1 MTKKEILTET
11 VEKINKKENNIAVF
25 KASDIKENQKE
36 DDINIISHSE
46 KKSSGIIS
54 KKDKSPTLDKEMGYK
69 DNNYCLNSTDSNIS
83 ISQTKNLSSK
93 NSKKFKEGKN
103 MFQELN
109 KINFND
115 CIEKKK
121 DLTYL
126 SWTYAW
132 AELKK
137 RYPKATYKIKQFGEN
152 QLPYVYDENTGYMV
166 FTEVT
171 IEDITH
177 SMWLP
182 VMDNNNK
189 AMKNKPYTYDTKYK
203 KNIPVASASM
213 FDINKT
219 IMRCLVKNLAMFG
232 LGLYIYAGE
241 DYPMET
247 DEVINVTDTNMLNQ
261 LEQEILKYGE
271 KANSLK
277 ANMLKKYNVKTLNG
291 LTDEQ
296 VKEALETLKNFKK
309 GDK

>member
-1 MTKKEILTET
+1 MTKKEILEKT
-11 VEKINKKENNIAVF
+11 VEKINKKENNTTVV
-25 KASDIKENQKE
+25 KASDIVKKES
-36 DDINIISHSE
+36 DISNNIISQSE
-46 KKSSGIIS
+46 KNVNEITS
-54 KKDKSPTLDKEMGYK
+54 KKGKGSTENVEQ
-69 DNNYCLNSTDSNIS
+69 DNNYCSNSTNSNIS
-83 ISQTKNLSSK
+83 ISQTKKLSSE
-93 NSKKFKEGKN
+93 NSKKFLKN
-103 MFQELN
+103 EKNVFQELN
-109 KINFND
+109 QINFNGLV
-115 CIEKKK
+115 EKKK
-121 DLTYL
+121 DLSYL

-137 RYPKATYKIKQFGEN
+137 RYPKATYKIRQFGEN

-171 IEDITH
+171 IDDITH

-203 KNIPVASASM
+203 KGIPVAQASM

-232 LGLYIYAGE
+232 LGLYIFAGE
-241 DYPMET
+241 DLPMV
-247 DEVINVTDTNMLNQ
+247 DEEIINVTDQNMLHQ
-261 LEQEILKYGE
+261 LEKEILTYGE

-277 ANMLKKYNVKTLNG
+277 ANMLRKYNVKTLNG

-296 VKEALETLKNFKK
+296 VKEALETLRNFKK